1 MVFDYIF
8 FYFVRVKALYYHNDH
23 WKFANAVYVM
33 ILFQTPSGVPMAVR
47 MQASV
52 RFFAD
57 QNVTPEAQGNQ
68 PQIDLLS
75 DSSNREMN
83 GLT

>member
-1 MVFDYIF
+1 
-8 FYFVRVKALYYHNDH
+8 
-23 WKFANAVYVM
+23 M
-33 ILFQTPSGVPMAVR
+33 ILFQTPSGGPVAVR